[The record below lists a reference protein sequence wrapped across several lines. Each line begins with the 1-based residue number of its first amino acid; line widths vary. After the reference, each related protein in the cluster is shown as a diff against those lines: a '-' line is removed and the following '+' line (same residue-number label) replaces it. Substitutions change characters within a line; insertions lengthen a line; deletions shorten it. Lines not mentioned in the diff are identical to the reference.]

1 MAFLLC
7 VGFRDYGVMRKAGSS
22 VVCPLTRRYN
32 SLKFR
37 GRYYLD
43 WKTFTVEI
51 VKAVAWPL
59 VVAVIAFQL
68 KDKISE
74 LLPRIK
80 KLKHKDTELEFAE
93 GVSKLVREQ
102 EAEGNNQ
109 PEVPVTNEVQER
121 YNFLLKLAD
130 ISPRSAVLEAFREI
144 EHASASTISK
154 LSAEPSAHGGKSP
167 LSMQRQLSE
176 LALTKNEVKMFNQL
190 RVLRNKAAHDR
201 DFNLHGMPIEAYID
215 LSLSLANRI
224 SLAGTEL

>member
-1 MAFLLC
+1 M
-7 VGFRDYGVMRKAGSS
+7 
-22 VVCPLTRRYN
+22 
-32 SLKFR
+32 KFR

>member
-1 MAFLLC
+1 M
-7 VGFRDYGVMRKAGSS
+7 GIK
-22 VVCPLTRRYN
+22 
-32 SLKFR
+32 
-37 GRYYLD
+37 LD
-43 WKTFTVEI
+43 WKTFIVEI

-59 VVAVIAFQL
+59 VVALIAFQL

-102 EAEGNNQ
+102 EAKGNNK
-109 PEVPVTNEVQER
+109 PVNLVTNEAQER

-144 EHASASTISK
+144 ENASVSTISK
-154 LSAEPSAHGGKSP
+154 LPGENLAHGARP
-167 LSMQRQLSE
+167 LSIMQRILSD
-176 LALTKNEVKMFNQL
+176 LALTPSEVKMFNQL
-190 RVLRNKAAHDR
+190 RVLRNKAAHDK

-224 SLAGTEL
+224 SSAGTEL

>member
-1 MAFLLC
+1 
-7 VGFRDYGVMRKAGSS
+7 V
-22 VVCPLTRRYN
+22 
-32 SLKFR
+32 
-37 GRYYLD
+37 D
-43 WKTFTVEI
+43 WKTFIVEI

-59 VVAVIAFQL
+59 VVGVIVFKL
-68 KDKISE
+68 KDKVLE

-102 EAEGNNQ
+102 EAEGMNQ
-109 PEVPVTNEVQER
+109 HANPVTNEAQER
-121 YNFLLKLAD
+121 YNFLMKLAE

-144 EHASASTISK
+144 EHSSAFTISK
-154 LSAEPSAHGGKSP
+154 LSGDRSAHGGNSP
-167 LSMQRQLSE
+167 LSMQKQLSE